1 MSEVDAGHRAL
12 LRALVVHE
20 VRFVLVGG
28 VALQFHGYTGATRDV
43 DVMIAIDATNRQRV
57 AAALRTLDARE
68 YLAGARGTA
77 YDTRYGRLEI
87 MNSTDGIGDYDA
99 WVRNAVSLQLAED
112 LVVSVGAASDLLI
125 SKEAAGRPKDTDVL
139 PLVRAELL
147 AAGTLDPGDVR
158 GDVAV
163 LEHEPDPDPATESF
177 LGARPAD
184 RRARALWDRGANLLT
199 EHRRRWDL
207 EAADRL
213 DPPAVDTPEAL
224 DHAALLRQ
232 LERLRRLIART

>member
-1 MSEVDAGHRAL
+1 
-12 LRALVVHE
+12 
-20 VRFVLVGG
+20 
-28 VALQFHGYTGATRDV
+28 
-43 DVMIAIDATNRQRV
+43 
-57 AAALRTLDARE
+57 
-68 YLAGARGTA
+68 
-77 YDTRYGRLEI
+77 
-87 MNSTDGIGDYDA
+87 MNSTDGTGDYDA
-99 WVRNAVSLQLAED
+99 WVRNAVSLQLADD

-158 GDVAV
+158 GEVAV